1 MTEQTMIDLALLE
14 RFAAAVMVDTKDIV
28 FDPIFRPCCE
38 ENLCGQYGVNYSCP
52 PDCGTPEQMKQ
63 KVLTHK
69 KALVVSTEWEIED
82 FSETDKLKE
91 AKASHNASMLRLIK
105 KLKAEGHDGFM
116 VGASGCTLCKPCKLA
131 SGEPCEH
138 PDMMYSCMSAYCIF
152 VKKLAEDCNMNYDY
166 KDKILPFFGM
176 YVFD

>member
-1 MTEQTMIDLALLE
+1 MNKTEIIELSIAEGFHGAEIIGTD
-14 RFAAAVMVDTKDIV
+14 KIV
-28 FDPIFRPCCE
+28 FDAAFRPYCE

-91 AKASHNASMLRLIK
+91 AKASHNAAMLRLIK
-105 KLKAEGHDGFM
+105 KLQADGHDGFM

-138 PDMMYSCMSAYCIF
+138 PDMMYSCMSAYCIW

-166 KDKILPFFGM
+166 KDKILPLFGM